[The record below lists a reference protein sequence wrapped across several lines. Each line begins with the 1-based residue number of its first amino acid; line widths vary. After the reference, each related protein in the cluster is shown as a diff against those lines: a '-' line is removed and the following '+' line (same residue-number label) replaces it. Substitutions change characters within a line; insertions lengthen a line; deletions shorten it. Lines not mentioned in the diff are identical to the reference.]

1 VTPVPKLSLGLLLTA
16 AGGFID
22 AIGFI
27 ELGGFY
33 TSFMSGNT
41 TQLGDALANGV
52 WPAALLTASLVL
64 LFFLGSFAGSALAL
78 TSRRWGP
85 VFALALVLLALVT
98 ALALTLA
105 GYRASQAMLALAIA
119 AGAQNAVLLSEG
131 SVRLGATFVTGT
143 LFAAGQDLARALRQ
157 EAPPWR
163 WAQHLLVWASLLAGA
178 AFGALGYRAMNIYAL
193 ALPLAVY
200 TAFLAGL
207 ALLGPRA
214 PKL

>member
-1 VTPVPKLSLGLLLTA
+1 MTPTPKLSLGLLLTA
-16 AGGFID
+16 TAGFID

-52 WPAALLTASLVL
+52 WPTALLTASLVL

-78 TSRRWGP
+78 TGRRRGP
-85 VFALALVLLALVT
+85 IGALALVLLALLT
-98 ALALTLA
+98 ALGLTLV
-105 GYRASQAMLALAIA
+105 GYPPPQAMLALAVA

-131 SVRLGATFVTGT
+131 AVRLGATFVTGT

-157 EAPPWR
+157 QAPPWR
-163 WAQHLLVWASLLAGA
+163 WAQHLLVWISLLAGA
-178 AFGALGYRAMNIYAL
+178 GLGALVYRALDIYAL

-200 TAFLAGL
+200 AAFMLGFV
-207 ALLGPRA
+207 LLPPRSV
-214 PKL
+214 KL